1 MFNETKE
8 IFSDDYIKVGNKKIR
23 PFSIAWWIVRGAMAL
38 AAIVSMYV
46 IYCAIWMISSLF
58 GCLASYIECTLFQ
71 RTCGVSVIKTSSLI
85 KGVPYFRRLV

>member
-23 PFSIAWWIVRGAMAL
+23 PFSIAWWIVRGAMIL

-46 IYCAIWMISSLF
+46 IYCAIWMI
-58 GCLASYIECTLFQ
+58 GA
-71 RTCGVSVIKTSSLI
+71 
-85 KGVPYFRRLV
+85 